1 MKTPAAP
8 AAPAADFKPVE
19 STALKAYRYDPAKQ
33 EFTALTQ
40 NGAVHIHGDV
50 SPEQVAKFEA
60 TPSKGKA
67 WNELR
72 QNSTPVAK
80 VVNGKRVS
88 TIPPRALQSASPDDL
103 TDALRESLRRVNRE
117 LP

>member
-1 MKTPAAP
+1 MTQ
-8 AAPAADFKPVE
+8 
-19 STALKAYRYDPAKQ
+19 ALKAYKYDPAKR
-33 EFTALTQ
+33 EFTGVTQ
-40 NGAVHIHGDV
+40 NGAIHIHGDV

-60 TPSKGKA
+60 NPSEGKA

-88 TIPPRALQSASPDDL
+88 TIPPRSLQSASPEDL
-103 TDALRESLRRVNRE
+103 TDVLWESLRRVNN
-117 LP
+117 PAP